1 MSAEIIEID
10 RPGEWPNELTA
21 YVKAA
26 AELAEEFVA
35 YDRLKE
41 DGDLGDFE
49 PGLRGLLLGRL
60 LRTFHA
66 TRLLDY
72 EVDDVSSSGLLRLTP
87 KLLQD
92 RRDTALACG
101 VITEKEH
108 RALDEADAFKT
119 DPRVE
124 FRRGKVC
131 VVGNRQPLH
140 DRRIGDQFSFWG
152 GEAQYGSG
160 VWEVTASDRVKKLG
174 RPALVVA
181 LLDVS
186 DSKVAVL
193 TTELIYP
200 FVGSYLGL
208 EGVGCQIDYEADVP
222 GDRIEAVW
230 HPGDAEYDAFE
241 RFPQT

>member
-1 MSAEIIEID
+1 MSVEIVEID
-10 RPGEWPNELTA
+10 RPGEWPNELIA

-26 AELAEEFVA
+26 AELVEGFVA
-35 YDRLKE
+35 YDKLKE

-49 PGLRGLLLGRL
+49 PGLRELLTDRL

-72 EVDDVSSSGLLRLTP
+72 EVDDISSSGLLRLTP

-92 RRDTALACG
+92 RRDKALASG
-101 VITEKEH
+101 VITEEEH

-119 DPRVE
+119 DPHVK
-124 FRRGKVC
+124 FRGGKVC

-152 GEAQYGSG
+152 GEAQYSSG

-181 LLDVS
+181 LLNAS
-186 DSKVAVL
+186 NPKVAVL

-208 EGVGCQIDYEADVP
+208 ERVGCQIDYEADVP

-230 HPGDAEYDAFE
+230 HPGDTEYDVFK